1 MGEFNS
7 VEMTEEEVD
16 QIAGGQNA
24 ATFEKSEDGHTSI
37 QTLKIED
44 DGSKAKA
51 NGLLEL
57 REPYIDP
64 ELKRKMDQYPGVIF
78 Y

>member
-51 NGLLEL
+51 NVGLL
-57 REPYIDP
+57 RPYIDP
-64 ELKRKMDQYPGVIF
+64 ELKHKMDKYPGVIF